1 MAHQRGNHMEE
12 APRSLFKVE
21 CVPDCG
27 FMVRSHDREELV
39 NAATHH
45 TKRIHNQDVPQAEI
59 ENMIQPA

>member
-1 MAHQRGNHMEE
+1 MEE

-27 FMVRSHDREELV
+27 FLVRSHDREELV

-45 TKRIHNQDVPQAEI
+45 TKRIHNQDVLQAEI